1 MEELLR
7 RWGDYIALGVE
18 VIAALL
24 ILVGAVDAEAHP
36 VGSSV

>member
-7 RWGDYIALGVE
+7 RWGEYITLGVA

-24 ILVGAVDAEAHP
+24 ILVGAVEAEAHP
-36 VGSSV
+36 LNSSV